1 MGYNNVFSISQVIE
15 QLGKVSKKHDWGNNQ
30 KRTKKGCMPFYHNF
44 RSYVSKVVSTRRT
57 RAIREKAGRVAIGGQ
72 EKKGDFEG
80 KV

>member
-1 MGYNNVFSISQVIE
+1 
-15 QLGKVSKKHDWGNNQ
+15 
-30 KRTKKGCMPFYHNF
+30 MPFYHNF